1 MRAPRGP
8 LRVRGDVLRRAD
20 GQRPGG
26 SAARTQPR
34 GWPVALPVGPQ
45 CGQQA
50 GGEPRGTVLAPLA
63 WLDADQP
70 PIPGESRAREPDDCA
85 DAQARGIGGHQ
96 EDTVPRMLGVRAHA
110 LECLATQDP
119 WERRSPWAWWESEVE
134 DSPAQGLRRE
144 ELQPCSRLMA
154 GTPRPAP
161 LDEAGVQVRPH
172 LLWM

>member
-50 GGEPRGTVLAPLA
+50 GASRVERSWRPWPGSTRISLRSLARAVRVSRTTALTRR
-63 WLDADQP
+63 
-70 PIPGESRAREPDDCA
+70 PGG
-85 DAQARGIGGHQ
+85 GIRR
-96 EDTVPRMLGVRAHA
+96 TRCLG
-110 LECLATQDP
+110 CLAFVHTRWSASLQDP